1 MGEISYYRIN
11 RRNNRAYWCPT
22 KRMKARGFEV
32 AALGLDGPEAQE
44 RARVLTARW
53 RSTLK
58 EHAALGPR
66 PEPEVPPPQ
75 NALRALS
82 HVYFVR
88 VGERIKIGVSR
99 NAISRV
105 QEIAGHLPYGI
116 SHVLIIPGTRQDE
129 RRLHERFKLY
139 RTRGEW
145 FRACAA
151 IQLTITRCAA
161 AGIVVHDDA
170 GTGTSGDRVEST
182 SMKPVKIE
190 SNRAA
195 AEARVNA

>member
-1 MGEISYYRIN
+1 MAEIPYYRVH
-11 RRNNRAYWCPT
+11 RKNNRAYWCPT

-32 AALGLDGPEAQE
+32 TALGLDGPEAQE
-44 RARVLTARW
+44 AGRELTARW

-58 EHAALGPR
+58 ERSGALGPR
-66 PEPEVPPPQ
+66 VEAPSAQ
-75 NALRALS
+75 NALRVLS

-116 SHVLIIPGTRQDE
+116 SHVLIVPGTRQDE
-129 RRLHERFKLY
+129 RRLHERFRRY

-151 IQLTITRCAA
+151 LQLTITRCAA
-161 AGIVVHDDA
+161 AGAVIHDDA
-170 GTGTSGDRVEST
+170 ELRTAGDRVES
-182 SMKPVKIE
+182 SPMKSVEAE

-195 AEARVNA
+195 AEASLNV